1 MRRLILLSGI
11 LYSITF
17 FLLGFLGSVLASA
30 LLIAFGFVEGMS
42 SIGQEGILS
51 RISDKN
57 SYGTDIGLLMM
68 GLHVGEALGLASSG
82 ILISTWSFVA
92 PFLLAASTYAI
103 FSAGSYLILS
113 K

>member
-1 MRRLILLSGI
+1 
-11 LYSITF
+11 
-17 FLLGFLGSVLASA
+17 
-30 LLIAFGFVEGMS
+30 
-42 SIGQEGILS
+42 
-51 RISDKN
+51 
-57 SYGTDIGLLMM
+57 MM

-103 FSAGSYLILS
+103 FSVTSYLILS